1 MRSRSSGVR
10 RALLGAVGTAAIPV
24 LAACNTSPGAA
35 ALIGDK
41 RISVSDLQQQVDTA
55 LANPQ
60 IAAALAPGSQFSQAL
75 GGSRDG
81 FVRMT
86 LSRLITDRLIG
97 AVAAAHHVTVTSKQV
112 ADQTATFEESAGGLG
127 ALQQQA
133 AESVG
138 VTPAQLPALIRLT
151 VLQQSLSDALIAD
164 LPTTPAQLE
173 SEYRKDIDQFDQ
185 LDVAQIAVAS
195 KSLAN
200 QILTQARK
208 DPSSFGDLARK
219 YSQDAQTAA
228 SGGEVGLVGRSQ
240 VVSLL
245 GAAKTKVGTIQLLHT
260 QGEYLVL
267 HIISRQVVPLSEAT
281 AKLKSAIY
289 AGQATALLQKAI
301 TDEARKLGVH
311 VSPRYGR
318 WDPTTQTVLAV
329 KSPISLAS

>member
-1 MRSRSSGVR
+1 
-10 RALLGAVGTAAIPV
+10 

>member
-10 RALLGAVGTAAIPV
+10 RALLGAVATAAIPV

>member
-10 RALLGAVGTAAIPV
+10 RALHGAVATAAIPV